1 MKPKQK
7 RLWALRNL
15 EAQTQEVQPTVVAVE
30 EIAVPEPATIEEPAV
45 VEEIAIP
52 EPVVVEEAPKPKATK
67 KPKQ

>member
-15 EAQTQEVQPTVVAVE
+15 EAQTQEVQPTVVVVE
-30 EIAVPEPATIEEPAV
+30 EIVVPEPAV

-52 EPVVVEEAPKPKATK
+52 EPVVVEEAPRPKATK
-67 KPKQ
+67 KLK